1 MRNEEME
8 KNDIPKYLAI
18 ANDFRAGIQSQKYK
32 AGDLLPDDRTLS
44 RQLGCSRPTI
54 HKAFDILERE
64 GHVRKIQG
72 SGVYVDNGSAHEEIH
87 PPIDIKNLSIIGI
100 ASGATIEN
108 HSGKL
113 IEHHLVNTILMSN
126 GGNRQYEPL
135 RINYLNDRDLK
146 AKLSFYRDVPGGL
159 IIYGTDYERLAHSVQ
174 YALKQAIP
182 IVFAGLQIPSQL
194 NRVPVDTV
202 YVDEFRGGYDVGR
215 YFIENGHTEIGLI
228 HDYSNSKYG
237 RAEGFATALKEHG
250 LKMVTSL
257 EALKDLDNCQ
267 SKTFLFHRDV
277 GAACTKKLMKSKK
290 RPTAI
295 MCINDLCAIGAFE
308 ELNRMK
314 ISMPDEVELFGF
326 ADDIE
331 SRLFLVNRPN
341 PISTVELPKQ
351 ALAEETFK
359 LLVQRMKNPWCPTQ
373 IVTLPT
379 TIIHRKTT
387 KGENETGKNRE
398 NDIETINKQIMEKL
412 S

>member
-1 MRNEEME
+1 
-8 KNDIPKYLAI
+8 
-18 ANDFRAGIQSQKYK
+18 
-32 AGDLLPDDRTLS
+32 
-44 RQLGCSRPTI
+44 
-54 HKAFDILERE
+54 
-64 GHVRKIQG
+64 
-72 SGVYVDNGSAHEEIH
+72 
-87 PPIDIKNLSIIGI
+87 
-100 ASGATIEN
+100 
-108 HSGKL
+108 
-113 IEHHLVNTILMSN
+113 
-126 GGNRQYEPL
+126 
-135 RINYLNDRDLK
+135 
-146 AKLSFYRDVPGGL
+146 
-159 IIYGTDYERLAHSVQ
+159 
-174 YALKQAIP
+174 
-182 IVFAGLQIPSQL
+182 
-194 NRVPVDTV
+194 
-202 YVDEFRGGYDVGR
+202 
-215 YFIENGHTEIGLI
+215 
-228 HDYSNSKYG
+228 
-237 RAEGFATALKEHG
+237 
-250 LKMVTSL
+250 
-257 EALKDLDNCQ
+257 
-267 SKTFLFHRDV
+267 
-277 GAACTKKLMKSKK
+277 
-290 RPTAI
+290 